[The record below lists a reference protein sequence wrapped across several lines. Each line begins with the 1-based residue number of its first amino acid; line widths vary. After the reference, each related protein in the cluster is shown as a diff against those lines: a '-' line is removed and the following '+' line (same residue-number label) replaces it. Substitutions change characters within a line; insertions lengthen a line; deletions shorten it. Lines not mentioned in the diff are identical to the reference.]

1 MVWSSCAAPECR
13 LEAIAAGYEF
23 GAQSVFHLR
32 LSTTHTLFTPGYG
45 LGNFNNV
52 KRPLKFLA
60 RALIVAIALAVSA
73 FAGPV
78 LVSGLVNGSFLG
90 GTAI

>member
-1 MVWSSCAAPECR
+1 MN
-13 LEAIAAGYEF
+13 
-23 GAQSVFHLR
+23 SVRNRYF
-32 LSTTHTLFTPGYG
+32 TLDYRRRILCLPLATG